1 MNGAEYIQ
9 LLNNPEKANTK
20 ELENLLEIAPWFQG
34 ARMLLLKKY
43 HEENHPAFDS
53 FLRMCAVH
61 APDRARLYQLIY
73 QHPLRD
79 KILQTAYDITS
90 DENPETSNQTTESE
104 VVEPVEIAPIAIT
117 RLGKKTPKVDE
128 SELAELE
135 EQILEQAF
143 ISEYVLDDKQE
154 KVREEKTTS
163 ESESTKNKVAETPKP
178 VKDKQSFSE
187 WLKILDEK
195 RLEDLRKKES
205 APKNKK
211 ETQLNI
217 IEKFIQEEPKI
228 SKADKSSFF
237 SPSDL
242 AKMSL
247 VENDDFV
254 TETLAKVYAKQGNL
268 IKAQSI
274 YEKLMLKYP
283 EKKNYFADRISRLQ
297 EQNRKNE

>member
-9 LLNNPEKANTK
+9 LLNNTERANTK
-20 ELENLLEIAPWFQG
+20 DLENLLEIAPWFQG
-34 ARMLLLKKY
+34 ARILLLKKY

-53 FLRMCAVH
+53 FLRMCAIH
-61 APDRARLYQLIY
+61 APDRSRLYQLIY
-73 QHPLRD
+73 QHPLRE
-79 KILQTAYDITS
+79 KILETAYDITS
-90 DENPETSNQTTESE
+90 NENTEKPSQISDSE
-104 VVEPVEIAPIAIT
+104 FVENIEIAPIAIT
-117 RLGKKTPKVDE
+117 RLGKKIPKVEE

-143 ISEYVLDDKQE
+143 VSEYVIEDKKKQDNE
-154 KVREEKTTS
+154 KLIF
-163 ESESTKNKVAETPKP
+163 ESESPKSNKAEMPKP
-178 VKDKQSFSE
+178 TKDKQSFSE

-195 RLEDLRKKES
+195 RLDDLRKKES
-205 APKNKK
+205 TPKNKK
-211 ETQLNI
+211 EKQLNI
-217 IEKFIQEEPKI
+217 IERFIQEEPKI
-228 SKADKSSFF
+228 SKADKASFF

-254 TETLAKVYAKQGNL
+254 TETLAKVYAKQGNF

-283 EKKNYFADRISRLQ
+283 EKKNYFADRIFHLQ
-297 EQNRKNE
+297 EENKKNE

>member
-9 LLNNPEKANTK
+9 HLNNPERANTK

-34 ARMLLLKKY
+34 ARILLLKKY

-53 FLRMCAVH
+53 FLRMCAIH
-61 APDRARLYQLIY
+61 APDRSRLYQLIY
-73 QHPLRD
+73 QHPLRE
-79 KILQTAYDITS
+79 KILETAYDITS
-90 DENPETSNQTTESE
+90 NENTEKPNQKSDSDF
-104 VVEPVEIAPIAIT
+104 VENIEIVPIAIT
-117 RLGKKTPKVDE
+117 RLGKKIPKVEE

-143 ISEYVLDDKQE
+143 VSEYVIEDKKE
-154 KVREEKTTS
+154 KDNEKLIF
-163 ESESTKNKVAETPKP
+163 ESESPKSNKAEMPKP
-178 VKDKQSFSE
+178 TKDKQSFSE

-195 RLEDLRKKES
+195 RLDDLRKKES
-205 APKNKK
+205 TPKNKK
-211 ETQLNI
+211 EKQLNI
-217 IEKFIQEEPKI
+217 IERFIQEEPKI
-228 SKADKSSFF
+228 SKADKASFF

-254 TETLAKVYAKQGNL
+254 TETLAKVYAKQGNF

-283 EKKNYFADRISRLQ
+283 EKKNYFADRIFHLQ
-297 EQNRKNE
+297 EENKKNE

>member
-9 LLNNPEKANTK
+9 LLNNTERANTK

-34 ARMLLLKKY
+34 ARILLLKKY

-53 FLRMCAVH
+53 FLRMCAIH
-61 APDRARLYQLIY
+61 APDRSRLYQLIY
-73 QHPLRD
+73 QHPLRE
-79 KILQTAYDITS
+79 KILETAYDITS
-90 DENPETSNQTTESE
+90 NENTEKPSQISDSE
-104 VVEPVEIAPIAIT
+104 FVENIEIAPIAIT
-117 RLGKKTPKVDE
+117 RLGKKIPKVEE

-143 ISEYVLDDKQE
+143 VSEYVIEDKKKQDNE
-154 KVREEKTTS
+154 KLIF
-163 ESESTKNKVAETPKP
+163 ESESPKSNKAEMPKP
-178 VKDKQSFSE
+178 TKDKQSFSE

-195 RLEDLRKKES
+195 RLDDLRKKES
-205 APKNKK
+205 TPKNKK
-211 ETQLNI
+211 EKQLNI
-217 IEKFIQEEPKI
+217 IERFIQEEPKI
-228 SKADKSSFF
+228 SKADKASFF

-254 TETLAKVYAKQGNL
+254 TETLAKVYAKQGNF

-283 EKKNYFADRISRLQ
+283 EKKNYFADRIFHLQ
-297 EQNRKNE
+297 EENKKNE

>member
-9 LLNNPEKANTK
+9 LLNNPERANTK

-34 ARMLLLKKY
+34 ARILLLKKY

-53 FLRMCAVH
+53 FLRMCAIH
-61 APDRARLYQLIY
+61 APDRSRLYQLIY
-73 QHPLRD
+73 QHPLRE
-79 KILQTAYDITS
+79 KILETAYDITS
-90 DENPETSNQTTESE
+90 NENTEKPNQKSDSDF
-104 VVEPVEIAPIAIT
+104 VENIEIVPIAIT
-117 RLGKKTPKVDE
+117 RLGKKIPKVEE

-143 ISEYVLDDKQE
+143 VSEYVIEDKKE
-154 KVREEKTTS
+154 KDNEKLIF
-163 ESESTKNKVAETPKP
+163 ESESPKSNKAEMPKP
-178 VKDKQSFSE
+178 TKDKQSFSE

-195 RLEDLRKKES
+195 RLDDLRKKES
-205 APKNKK
+205 TPKNKK
-211 ETQLNI
+211 EKQLNI
-217 IEKFIQEEPKI
+217 IERFIQEEPKI
-228 SKADKSSFF
+228 SKADKASFF

-254 TETLAKVYAKQGNL
+254 TETLAKVYAKQGNF

-283 EKKNYFADRISRLQ
+283 EKKNYFADRIFHLQ
-297 EQNRKNE
+297 EENKKNE

>member
-90 DENPETSNQTTESE
+90 DDNLEKSSETTATESE
-104 VVEPVEIAPIAIT
+104 NLEIAPIAIT

-154 KVREEKTTS
+154 KATS
-163 ESESTKNKVAETPKP
+163 ESESTKIKVTETPKP

-205 APKNKK
+205 EPKNKK
-211 ETQLNI
+211 EKQLNI